1 MKLSKNDLWTPFSS
15 VNFVL
20 ACLVFKQSLNF
31 CRWWGDRN
39 EQIYRQYIVYNTQR
53 QSLGKSLRHFVQCA
67 KKALAK
73 LGPQRGTHSYPIK
86 LLVNNTVTQKRVVT
100 ESKYYWLHSRCLF
113 LTQNDRKLVHHQ
125 NVHSKIL
132 VT

>member
-1 MKLSKNDLWTPFSS
+1 MVKLLLFCDISTSKSGNDPLTSFLL

-53 QSLGKSLRHFVQCA
+53 QSLGQSLRHFVQCA

-73 LGPQRGTHSYPIK
+73 LGTKGELMATPST
-86 LLVNNTVTQKRVVT
+86 
-100 ESKYYWLHSRCLF
+100 C
-113 LTQNDRKLVHHQ
+113 
-125 NVHSKIL
+125 
-132 VT
+132 